1 MDIHERLIENPLF
14 FKWIFYPTNELNA
27 YWAAYLEHHP
37 EETNTV
43 LEFKSR
49 FEKHLKFANKT
60 LKEEQKIKLAHRIIK
75 QIDRMDHFVKMVD
88 QRKKRIVFFK
98 NSMKYAAVALLFFTI
113 GSSLVYLYMDSRQ
126 AAFVVENSA
135 LPAPTLEPM
144 LIIDDKQQIQLNS
157 GASELD
163 YSNSGEIIFNRDEAV
178 KRQTT
183 GKTPEMNTLII
194 PYGSRSLIT
203 LADGSRVWLN
213 AGSRL
218 IYPSG
223 FVDKRR
229 EVFLVGE
236 AFFEVAKN
244 EDQPFFVKTTDVE
257 IKVLGTKFNISA
269 YPEDYSVQTALTEG
283 RVELSRTNAGLLEKK
298 IQLSPGKLAYFNK
311 KSRETTIH
319 DVDVE
324 YYSLWTKGLFSFSN
338 TDLNRITRK
347 LERYYNIRFQY
358 DDPFKG
364 SIQITGKLD
373 VTKEK
378 DVVFE
383 YLSNLTGLDFIELNA
398 NNYVIK

>member
-14 FKWIFYPTNELNA
+14 FKWIFHPTEELNA
-27 YWAAYLEHHP
+27 YWSAYLEQNP
-37 EETNTV
+37 EETDAV
-43 LEFKSR
+43 LEFKSK
-49 FEKHLKFANKT
+49 FEKHLKFTDKN
-60 LKEEQKIKLAHRIIK
+60 LKEEHKIKLAQQIIK
-75 QIDRMDHFVKMVD
+75 QLEIIDR
-88 QRKKRIVFFK
+88 RKKRIVFFK
-98 NSMKYAAVALLFFTI
+98 NSLKYAAVALLFFTI

-135 LPAPTLEPM
+135 LPAPTQEPM
-144 LIIDDKQQIQLNS
+144 LIIDNKQQIQLNS

-163 YSNSGEIIFNRDEAV
+163 YSKSGEILVNRDEAV

-218 IYPSG
+218 IYPSE

-236 AFFEVAKN
+236 AFFEVEKN

-283 RVELSRTNAGLLEKK
+283 RVELSRVNAGLLEKK

-311 KSRETTIH
+311 KNKETTIY

-358 DDPFKG
+358 DNPFKG

-373 VTKEK
+373 VTKEQ
-378 DVVFE
+378 DEVFE
-383 YLSNLTGLDFIELNA
+383 YLSHLTGLDFIKLNE
-398 NNYVIK
+398 NNYMIK

>member
-1 MDIHERLIENPLF
+1 MAMDIHEQLTENPLF
-14 FKWIFYPTNELNA
+14 FKWIFHPTEELNA
-27 YWAAYLEHHP
+27 YWSAYLEHNP
-37 EETNTV
+37 EDTNAV
-43 LEFKSR
+43 LEFKSQ
-49 FEKHLKFANKT
+49 FERHLKFTNKS
-60 LKEEQKIKLAHRIIK
+60 LKEEQKIELAHRIIK
-75 QIDRMDHFVKMVD
+75 QLETVDH
-88 QRKKRIVFFK
+88 RKKRIVFFK
-98 NSMKYAAVALLFFTI
+98 NSLKYAAVALLFFTI

-135 LPAPTLEPM
+135 VPAPTQEPM
-144 LIIDDKQQIQLNS
+144 LIIGEKQQIQLNS

-163 YSNSGEIIFNRDEAV
+163 YSNSGKIIFNRDEAV
-178 KRQTT
+178 KRQTA

-218 IYPSG
+218 IYPSE
-223 FVDKRR
+223 FMDKRR

-257 IKVLGTKFNISA
+257 VKVLGTKFNISA

-283 RVELSRTNAGLLEKK
+283 RVELSRANAGLLEKK

-311 KSRETTIH
+311 KNRETTIY

-378 DVVFE
+378 DEVFE
-383 YLSNLTGLDFIELNA
+383 YLSKLTGLDFVKLNE
-398 NNYVIK
+398 NNYGIK